1 MEPNI
6 TKIINMHEFTVSEL
20 NKAIQG
26 TLEGKFENIRVR
38 GEISGLS
45 KASSGHIYF
54 SLKDN
59 ESLIS
64 AVIWR
69 AISNKITFD
78 PEDGMEVIIDGNIK
92 TWAPASRY
100 QIVVNNIEIAG
111 EGALL

>member
-59 ESLIS
+59 EF
-64 AVIWR
+64 VIR
-69 AISNKITFD
+69 
-78 PEDGMEVIIDGNIK
+78 
-92 TWAPASRY
+92 RY
-100 QIVVNNIEIAG
+100 LRLPHDSSTSIFFFRS
-111 EGALL
+111 